1 MGLQLE
7 LGSFPVVVCRLT
19 ANELVAADLERE
31 CASYIAELGRHRGLF
46 ACAHDWST
54 ATDLG
59 ADKWRLVFEGAVLS
73 SALASRCVGQ
83 AIVVSTPALRG
94 FATAISMQQR
104 MPYPVRVAA
113 SLEAALSWCTWQL
126 RRSEPQAV

>member
-7 LGSFPVVVCRLT
+7 LGRFPVVVCQLT
-19 ANELVAADLERE
+19 AHELLASELERE
-31 CASYIAELGRHRGLF
+31 CASYIAELSRHRGLF
-46 ACAHDWST
+46 ACVHDWSS
-54 ATDLG
+54 ATNLG
-59 ADKWRLVFEGAVLS
+59 ADRWRVVFEGAVLS

-113 SLEAALSWCTWQL
+113 SLEAATSWCTWQL

>member
-7 LGSFPVVVCRLT
+7 LGRFPVVVCRLT
-19 ANELVAADLERE
+19 ANELAADLERE
-31 CASYIAELGRHRGLF
+31 CASYIAELARHRGLF
-46 ACAHDWST
+46 ACAHDWSA
-54 ATDLG
+54 ATELG
-59 ADKWRLVFEGAVLS
+59 ADTWRLVFESAVLS

-94 FATAISMQQR
+94 FATSISMQQR

-113 SLEAALSWCTWQL
+113 SLDAALSWCTWQL

>member
-1 MGLQLE
+1 MGLHLE
-7 LGSFPVVVCRLT
+7 LGRFPVVVCRLT
-19 ANELVAADLERE
+19 ADELVATDLEQE
-31 CASYIAELGRHRGLF
+31 CASYIAELSRHRGVF
-46 ACAHDWST
+46 ACAHDWSG
-54 ATDLG
+54 ATELG
-59 ADKWRLVFEGAVLS
+59 ADKWRVVFEGAVLS

-83 AIVVSTPALRG
+83 AIVASTPALRG

-104 MPYPVRVAA
+104 MQYPVRVAA

>member
-1 MGLQLE
+1 MGLHLE
-7 LGSFPVVVCRLT
+7 LGRFPVVVCRLT
-19 ANELVAADLERE
+19 ASDMVAADLERE
-31 CASYIAELGRHRGLF
+31 CASYIAELSRHRGLF
-46 ACAHDWST
+46 ACAHDWSG

-94 FATAISMQQR
+94 FCTAISMQQR